1 MKNELEY
8 IDNNFKY
15 INEKKYKKALA
26 NVHKYAEDVLTGLT
40 DFDKSERRLERV
52 LEALGESACADLPD
66 GGICFI
72 DHDYDLALDDIIMKM
87 YITHLH
93 THCPNLVLAC
103 IRNNNPCSADEIIN
117 MIIAHYP
124 DVNERSVRINAILI
138 GLFNALIYSCNT
150 TIVDYSIWAIHPVYT
165 QEMKSNTKWLI
176 EKNITAIKDSIDKTA
191 ILYRLVLMQ
200 KNDESVEQYKLFI
213 EQCIANMP
221 KSYKEWRKDSS
232 NGNKLGA
239 IITSAIVDFW
249 NLENYEFAFE
259 LYRRIVAID
268 ENYSQ
273 KVWTSRANTYMK
285 LYLNATKKVF
295 KENEWDNIYALAPD
309 IIDTVLQNK
318 V

>member
-1 MKNELEY
+1 MENKLEY

-26 NVHKYAEDVLTGLT
+26 NVHKYAEDVMKGVT
-40 DFDKSERRLERV
+40 DFDKSQRRLEKV
-52 LEALGESACADLPD
+52 LEILGESACADLPD

-72 DHDYDLALDDIIMKM
+72 DDDYDLALDDIIMKM

-93 THCPNLVLAC
+93 TYCQDFLIAC
-103 IRNNNPCSADEIIN
+103 IRNNDPCRADEIIN
-117 MIIAHYP
+117 MIITHYP
-124 DVNERSVRINAILI
+124 AVNERSTVINAILI
-138 GLFNALIYSCNT
+138 SLFNALICLCNT

-165 QEMKSNTKWLI
+165 QEMKNNTKLLI
-176 EKNITAIKDSIDKTA
+176 KKNISAIDDSIDKTA
-191 ILYRLVLMQ
+191 ILHRLVLLQ
-200 KNDESVEQYKLFI
+200 KNDENVERYKLFI

-273 KVWTSRANTYMK
+273 KIWTSRANTYMK

-295 KENEWDNIYALAPD
+295 KENEWANIYALAPD

>member
-26 NVHKYAEDVLTGLT
+26 DVHKYAEDVMTGIT
-40 DFDKSERRLERV
+40 DFDKSQRRLEKV
-52 LEALGESACADLPD
+52 LEILGESACADLPD

-72 DHDYDLALDDIIMKM
+72 DDDYDLALDDTIMKM

-93 THCPNLVLAC
+93 THCQNLVLAC
-103 IRNNNPCSADEIIN
+103 IRNNNPCRADEIIN
-117 MIIAHYP
+117 MIITHYP
-124 DVNERSVRINAILI
+124 DVNKRSIIINAILI
-138 GLFNALIYSCNT
+138 DLFNALIYLCNT

-165 QEMKSNTKWLI
+165 QEMKNNTKWLI
-176 EKNITAIKDSIDKTA
+176 EKNITAIEDSIDKTA

-200 KNDESVEQYKLFI
+200 KNDESVERYKLFI

-232 NGNKLGA
+232 NNNKLGT
-239 IITSAIVDFW
+239 IITLSVVDFW
-249 NLENYEFAFE
+249 NLENYEIAFE
-259 LYRRIVAID
+259 IYRKILAMD
-268 ENYSQ
+268 ENYPQ
-273 KVWTSRANTYMK
+273 KVWTQRVNGYIQ
-285 LYLNATKKVF
+285 LYLKATKKVF
-295 KENEWDNIYALAPD
+295 KENEWANIYALAPD

>member
-1 MKNELEY
+1 MKNKLEY

-15 INEKKYKKALA
+15 INEKEYKQALA
-26 NVHKYAEDVLTGLT
+26 NVHKYAEDVLTGVT

-52 LEALGESACADLPD
+52 LEALGESASADLPD

-72 DHDYDLALDDIIMKM
+72 DYDYDLALDDIIMKM

-93 THCPNLVLAC
+93 THCQDLVLAC
-103 IRNNNPCSADEIIN
+103 IRNNNPCRADEIIN

-124 DVNERSVRINAILI
+124 DVNERSVRTNAILI
-138 GLFNALIYSCNT
+138 DLFNALIYLCNT

-200 KNDESVEQYKLFI
+200 KNDISVEKYKLFI
-213 EQCIANMP
+213 EQCIENMP

-239 IITSAIVDFW
+239 ITTSAIVDFW

-259 LYRRIVAID
+259 IYRRILAID
-268 ENYSQ
+268 ENYPQ
-273 KVWTSRANTYMK
+273 KVWTQRANRYIQM
-285 LYLNATKKVF
+285 YLKATKQIF
-295 KENEWDNIYALAPD
+295 KENEWANIYALAPD

-318 V
+318 A

>member
-1 MKNELEY
+1 MKNKLEY

-52 LEALGESACADLPD
+52 LEALGESACANLPD

-72 DHDYDLALDDIIMKM
+72 DDDYDLALDDIIMKM

-93 THCPNLVLAC
+93 THCQNLVLAC
-103 IRNNNPCSADEIIN
+103 IRNNNPCRADEIIN

-138 GLFNALIYSCNT
+138 DLFNALIYLCNT

-191 ILYRLVLMQ
+191 ILYRLVLLQ
-200 KNDESVEQYKLFI
+200 KNDESIEQYKLFI

-249 NLENYEFAFE
+249 NLEKYEFAFE
-259 LYRRIVAID
+259 IYRRIVEID
-268 ENYSQ
+268 ENYPN
-273 KVWTSRANTYMK
+273 KVWTQRANRYIKM
-285 LYLNATKKVF
+285 YLNASKQILN
-295 KENEWDNIYALAPD
+295 ENEWANIYALAPD
-309 IIDTVLQNK
+309 IINRVL
-318 V
+318 

>member
-1 MKNELEY
+1 MKNKLEY

-15 INEKKYKKALA
+15 INEKKYKEALA

-52 LEALGESACADLPD
+52 LEALDESACADLPD

-72 DHDYDLALDDIIMKM
+72 DDDYDLALDDIIMKM

-93 THCPNLVLAC
+93 THCQKLVIAC
-103 IRNNNPCSADEIIN
+103 IRNNNPCRADEIIN
-117 MIIAHYP
+117 KIIAHFP
-124 DVNERSVRINAILI
+124 AANKLSSILI
-138 GLFNALIYSCNT
+138 ALFNALIHLCNT
-150 TIVDYSIWAIHPVYT
+150 TVFDYSIWAIYPVYT
-165 QEMKSNTKWLI
+165 QEMKDNTKWLI
-176 EKNITAIKDSIDKTA
+176 EKNINAIDDSIDKNA

-200 KNDESVEQYKLFI
+200 KNDESVERYKLFI

-221 KSYKEWRKDSS
+221 KSYKEWRKDCS
-232 NGNKLGA
+232 NGNKLGE

-268 ENYSQ
+268 ENYSH
-273 KVWTSRANTYMK
+273 KVWTSRANRYMN

-295 KENEWDNIYALAPD
+295 KDNEWANIYALAPD